1 MIGENN
7 FALDGDSTNTQTV
20 AKFVA
25 PGAPRSYLV
34 GLRYQF

>member
-1 MIGENN
+1 M
-7 FALDGDSTNTQTV
+7 QTV